1 MVWATPGN
9 ISTTNLDANTDSP
22 SLARADIKTAFDEL
36 SNIANNTKTSWTPAF
51 ELSAGSFTSISYSTQ
66 SGNYIRMGAIVFYEF
81 KVVANITIDTSNGSN
96 LTAYNAD
103 LKLGGLPVN
112 PSSVQT
118 YQGRVT
124 ESANFTSNQATS
136 DTMGDTTPGTI
147 QVDTTGTRLKIGST
161 MSNNEDFATNLK
173 FASGSNV
180 TNTGSLPSGAAQNNV
195 TLAGNGWYMV

>member
-9 ISTTNLDANTDSP
+9 IITTNIDNDGDSIKDARPN
-22 SLARADIKTAFDEL
+22 IKSAFDEL
-36 SNIANNTKTSWTPAF
+36 SNIANNTKVSWTPAF

-66 SGNYIRMGAIVFYEF
+66 TGNYIKMGAIIFWEF
-81 KVVANITIDTSNGSN
+81 KVVANITIEAENGSN

-118 YQGRVT
+118 YHGRIT
-124 ESANFTSNQATS
+124 AGSGFANNQATS
-136 DTMGDTTPGTI
+136 GTMDTTTPGTL
-147 QVDTTGTRLKIGST
+147 QVDTTGTRIKIGNAIANNQDYAST
-161 MSNNEDFATNLK
+161 LK

-180 TNTGSLPSGAAQNNV
+180 TNIGSLPSAAAQNNV

>member
-9 ISTTNLDANTDSP
+9 IITTNVDNDSDSIKDARPN
-22 SLARADIKTAFDEL
+22 IKSAFDEL
-36 SNIANNTKTSWTPAF
+36 SNIANNAKVSWTPAF

-66 SGNYIRMGAIVFYEF
+66 TGNYIKMGAIIFWEF
-81 KVVANITIDTSNGSN
+81 KVVANITIDAENGSN

-103 LKLGGLPVN
+103 LKIGGLPVN

-118 YQGRVT
+118 YHGRVT
-124 ESANFTSNQATS
+124 EAANFLSNQATS
-136 DTMGDTTPGTI
+136 STMSATAPGTL
-147 QVDTTGTRLKIGST
+147 QVDTTGTRLKIGS
-161 MSNNEDFATNLK
+161 SILNNEDYSSTLK

-180 TNTGSLPSGAAQNNV
+180 TNIGSLPSAAAQNNV

>member
-9 ISTTNLDANTDSP
+9 ISTTNLDADSD
-22 SLARADIKTAFDEL
+22 SVKLARADIKTAFDEL

-51 ELSAGSFTSISYSTQ
+51 QLGAGSFTSISYSTQ
-66 SGNYIRMGAIVFYEF
+66 TGNYIRMGAIVFYEF

-103 LKLGGLPVN
+103 LTIGGLPVN
-112 PSSVQT
+112 PSSVQN
-118 YQGRVT
+118 YVGRVT
-124 ESANFTSNQATS
+124 AGANFANNQATS
-136 DTMGDTTPGTI
+136 STMTGTTPGII
-147 QVDTTGTRLKIGST
+147 QVDTTGTRLKIGDQIL
-161 MSNNEDFATNLK
+161 NNEDYSSSLK

-180 TNTGSLPSGAAQNNV
+180 TNIGSLPSAAAQTNV